1 MLIRYLQ
8 RASTMVTRTSS
19 RTTGKPNLAAMVTS
33 LPTPCERI
41 GGGQALGR
49 LTRVTWMA
57 DAWVSAAISGLEP
70 VAGVKSF
77 TISVVVETT
86 TLAGVL

>member
-1 MLIRYLQ
+1 MFLHCLQ

-19 RTTGKPNLAAMVTS
+19 KTTGKPNRAAMVTS
-33 LPTPCERI
+33 LRTPCERI
-41 GGGQALGR
+41 GGGQTLGR
-49 LTRVTWMA
+49 LTRVTRMA
-57 DAWVSAAISGLEP
+57 DAWVSAAISGLER

-77 TISVVVETT
+77 TISVAVETT